1 MGLVK
6 NNTGLG
12 FGSNKGGGTT
22 GLKCV
27 KRKFGR
33 LDYKPRITL
42 YLIQDGITIHA
53 QFMHKTLLH
62 CGKYTSSEM
71 TGAR

>member
-12 FGSNKGGGTT
+12 FSPNKGGGTT

-53 QFMHKTLLH
+53 
-62 CGKYTSSEM
+62 
-71 TGAR
+71 